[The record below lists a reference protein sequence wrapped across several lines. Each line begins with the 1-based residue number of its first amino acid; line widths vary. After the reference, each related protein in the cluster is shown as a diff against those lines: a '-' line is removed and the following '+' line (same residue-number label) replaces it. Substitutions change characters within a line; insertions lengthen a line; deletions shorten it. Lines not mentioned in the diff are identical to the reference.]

1 MCAVKRRVLI
11 VEDDHD
17 LRHLFS
23 SWLALAGF
31 TVETAT
37 DGISALQRVDSSPP
51 DLLLLDLGLP
61 LLRGEHVANE
71 LAAQSHT
78 RDIPVV
84 VVTGEVFSTPLAA
97 AACVLAKPVTAGQ
110 LVQTVQRCL
119 TAPAAVV
126 DTTAV
131 PSVSEASRRKARRK
145 KRR

>member
-1 MCAVKRRVLI
+1 VKQRVLI

-31 TVETAT
+31 EVETAS
-37 DGISALQRVDSSPP
+37 DGISALQHADVRPP

-61 LLRGEHVANE
+61 FLRGEHVANE
-71 LAAQSHT
+71 FAAQAHT
-78 RDIPVV
+78 HDIPVV
-84 VVTGEVFSTPLAA
+84 VVTGELVTAPPAA
-97 AACVLAKPVTAGQ
+97 AACVLSKPVTAGQ

-119 TAPAAVV
+119 TASVA
-126 DTTAV
+126 TTSATKD
-131 PSVSEASRRKARRK
+131 PRHSKTIRK